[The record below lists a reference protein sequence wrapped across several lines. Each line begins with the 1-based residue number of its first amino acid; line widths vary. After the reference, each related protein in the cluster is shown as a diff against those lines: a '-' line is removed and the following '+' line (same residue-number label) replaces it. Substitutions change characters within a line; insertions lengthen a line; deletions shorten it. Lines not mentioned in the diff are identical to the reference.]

1 MNSTENL
8 EKIYLDIVR
17 VMLEKPEKWSK
28 FGNRSFNSP
37 YINEE
42 EQIRFQC
49 YMMMGASK
57 VYIVKK
63 YDTIHELDISIF
75 DFKTRKQIREL
86 YKYWRKVIEQ
96 EESDRKFNQL
106 KDSLGVKMERFI
118 KLSKIKNKM

>member
-8 EKIYLDIVR
+8 EKIYLDILK
-17 VMLEKPEKWSK
+17 VMLEKPENWTK
-28 FGNRSFNSP
+28 FGNSSFNSP

-42 EQIRFQC
+42 EKTRFQC

-63 YDTIHELDISIF
+63 YDTIHELDIPIF
-75 DFKTRKQIREL
+75 DFKTRKQIRRL
-86 YKYWRKVIEQ
+86 YKYWINVLEQ
-96 EESDRKFNQL
+96 EESDRKFNEL
-106 KDSLGVKMERFI
+106 KNSLGIKMERFI